1 MLSPQKMA
9 CPALPILACRSK
21 TWLRSSAVMLTACL
35 GTWAAAQSLSKAELA
50 AKSVATAPVRTVP
63 QPLATAGQAA
73 KPPQIKEHEAQ
84 LAAIRQA
91 ILDATMDRPTRV
103 ISSAWVDDKGA
114 LHEAAHFHSEAKV
127 RGVRVLSYVQGDE
140 PQTQVSAEVL
150 PWGLKPAAADQSC
163 QTPPRPW
170 RLPMGI
176 QALDLNGF
184 SGPQQF
190 ASQTV
195 LDMAQLA
202 WANQLQSSQRW
213 HATTLASAPASDE
226 ANPYMRAL
234 LASQNAERSGWVAEF
249 SLQPHAPATTE
260 PQASAERS
268 QAGDLPA
275 DWRWTLHLKLGQKN
289 NAGSGQQAPW
299 QMTHAISVAPL
310 DLAKSPTLWVQSLQA
325 QLQHQMRQWVA
336 LLDKLTE
343 CEPVQFHVRRNSSLA
358 LELQAGLD
366 SGLRPGDRV
375 LLISP
380 NHVPSRILEPS
391 VAQHLA
397 LAQVVKVGRNRTELQ
412 QLAGPALA
420 SNGAWMALP
429 L

>member
-1 MLSPQKMA
+1 
-9 CPALPILACRSK
+9 
-21 TWLRSSAVMLTACL
+21 
-35 GTWAAAQSLSKAELA
+35 
-50 AKSVATAPVRTVP
+50 
-63 QPLATAGQAA
+63 
-73 KPPQIKEHEAQ
+73 
-84 LAAIRQA
+84 
-91 ILDATMDRPTRV
+91 
-103 ISSAWVDDKGA
+103 
-114 LHEAAHFHSEAKV
+114 
-127 RGVRVLSYVQGDE
+127 
-140 PQTQVSAEVL
+140 
-150 PWGLKPAAADQSC
+150 
-163 QTPPRPW
+163 
-170 RLPMGI
+170 
-176 QALDLNGF
+176 
-184 SGPQQF
+184 
-190 ASQTV
+190 
-195 LDMAQLA
+195 
-202 WANQLQSSQRW
+202 
-213 HATTLASAPASDE
+213 
-226 ANPYMRAL
+226 
-234 LASQNAERSGWVAEF
+234 
-249 SLQPHAPATTE
+249 
-260 PQASAERS
+260 
-268 QAGDLPA
+268 
-275 DWRWTLHLKLGQKN
+275 
-289 NAGSGQQAPW
+289 
-299 QMTHAISVAPL
+299 MTHAISVAPL